1 MFVNFHYFLIC
12 LDSPYNIE
20 PLILKNQT
28 LHSSNCSLWYIVWQ
42 ELPAYLH
49 DQFSEKYNKNQ
60 FSWPKYNTIHKKF
73 HHDKWTIISH
83 FKFWCYLQS
92 TTNTDLAEFERKFR
106 ILNQNT
112 VVSFG
117 LPIILRQH
125 LLLTL
130 HGLLSLCAL
139 TLRLYLLFCEKND
152 INFIWITK
160 GRIQKNQTKAK

>member
-1 MFVNFHYFLIC
+1 MFVNFHYFPIC

-28 LHSSNCSLWYIVWQ
+28 LHSSNCNLWYIVWQ

-83 FKFWCYLQS
+83 FEFWCYLQS
-92 TTNTDLAEFERKFR
+92 TTNTDLAEFKRKFK

-130 HGLLSLCAL
+130 HGLLSLLCIDFKTISTFL
-139 TLRLYLLFCEKND
+139 GEKRHKFYLN
-152 INFIWITK
+152 
-160 GRIQKNQTKAK
+160 NQGKDTEESNQS